1 MWDFSW
7 IMDFSAWAGLGTLVL
22 LEVVLG
28 VDNLVFISILVGRL
42 PANQKHRAFFTGLG
56 LALLMRLVLLA
67 AIAWIIG
74 LTAPLFSLGGHAFSA
89 RDLILMGGG
98 VFLLFKG
105 TLELHE
111 RLEGDAAAP
120 ADAGR
125 HAGFWRVIAQIIALD
140 AVFSLDSIITSV
152 GMVEHVSIM
161 MLAVATA
168 MLVMGLAAA
177 PLLDFVERHPSIIVL
192 CLGFLLMIGL
202 SLLTEGLGYHI
213 PKGYLYAAIIFAVL
227 VEAANQWAL
236 RNRRKRISMRD
247 MRESTARVVLGLLGG
262 RSAHGEAQLDAA
274 ALAGEEGHALFAPE
288 ERAMV
293 ARVIRLSGRT
303 ARFIMIPRQRVNW
316 LDSRADRETVY
327 RFAAASSL
335 PWLPVLR
342 RETDEVLGVA
352 RTGELL
358 SVPPSSAASSD
369 GRWNLTEY
377 IRPAP
382 TIFEHTSLADIL
394 DDYRGH
400 PAPLSFVRD
409 EYGSVVGLIT
419 PAELLS
425 VLAGQVGD
433 MPAGPE
439 SCRQPDGSW
448 RLPGRLS
455 VDAVAAW
462 LGVSLPPR
470 STSATLAGLI
480 LERLGHIPAVGE
492 RLLLQGW
499 ELEITSMDRQRIDGV
514 RAVRAA
520 PAGPVGKPRRG

>member
-7 IMDFSAWAGLGTLVL
+7 ITELSAWAGLGTLVL

-42 PANQKHRAFFTGLG
+42 PAEQKRHAFLTGLG

-74 LTAPLFSLGGHAFSA
+74 LTAPLFTLGGRAFSA
-89 RDLILMGGG
+89 RDLILIGGG
-98 VFLLFKG
+98 LFLLLKG

-111 RLEGDAAAP
+111 RLEGHVSGP

-125 HAGFWRVIAQIIALD
+125 HAGFWRVIAQIIVLD

-152 GMVEHVSIM
+152 GIVDHVSVM
-161 MLAVATA
+161 MLAVVAA
-168 MLVMGLAAA
+168 MLVMALAAA
-177 PLLDFVERHPSIIVL
+177 PLLRFVERHPSVIVL

-202 SLLTEGLGYHI
+202 GLLTDGLGYHI

-227 VEAANQWAL
+227 VEACNQWAL

-262 RSAHGEAQLDAA
+262 RSGHGDAQLDAA
-274 ALAGEEGHALFAPE
+274 ALAGESRGALFAPE
-288 ERAMV
+288 ERDMV

-327 RFAAASSL
+327 RFAAAAAL

-342 RETDEVLGVA
+342 RETDDVLGVV

-358 SVPPSSAASSD
+358 LPAPDVSGDAP
-369 GRWNLTEY
+369 WKLTDY
-377 IRPAP
+377 IRSAP
-382 TIFEHTSLADIL
+382 TIFEHTALADIL
-394 DDYRGH
+394 DDFRAH

-409 EYGSVVGLIT
+409 EYGSVVGMIT

-433 MPAGPE
+433 LPAGPE
-439 SCRQPDGSW
+439 SCRLPDGSW
-448 RLPGRLS
+448 RMPGRLS
-455 VDAVAAW
+455 VDAVTAW
-462 LGVSLPPR
+462 LGISLPPR
-470 STSATLAGLI
+470 SASATLAGLI
-480 LERLGHIPAVGE
+480 LERLGHIPVTGE
-492 RLLLQGW
+492 RLRLQGW
-499 ELEITSMDRQRIDGV
+499 ELEITRMDRQRIDEV
-514 RAVRAA
+514 RAVKLPESGRKKERGAA
-520 PAGPVGKPRRG
+520 